1 MKLAA
6 DKGAQVVAKYSDV
19 VQSGKDEYRPDFQR
33 LLADMADPCRNF
45 DMIMIYD
52 TSRLARN
59 RLLAQ
64 QFKRDAERRGIKVVF
79 ATIPEGLDEVS
90 HMMLDSQFEVMDQ
103 AHSMF
108 SKQKGLAGMA
118 ENVRRGFRAGGRAP
132 MGYALKY
139 HDTGSVRDG
148 KPVLKSTL
156 VPNHEFLPVGKY
168 LALRAEC
175 VGRKRAMERA
185 GLSKSVSTMN
195 GVDHNA
201 MTYAGHTVWNMHREF
216 KVGEGYVGGKKGSK
230 KYRPRDE
237 WVVQRDTHEA
247 AITDAQAD
255 AVLDM
260 LEKATHKFVYTGK
273 HEHLLVGL
281 LLAPNGERFTGEAGK
296 HYRVRRG
303 RWLNMQVVDQAVVMR
318 VMKDIQSPRFVSA
331 LLEASKVADVP
342 PQSGLDEMVKRERD
356 LAGQLDKLLDVASN
370 LADPAPAY
378 RKIDVIEKERV
389 GIAQALAK
397 AEQAA
402 REAAAVNN
410 INEGDVMKM
419 LKRIANAIG
428 KVDKSMLKDLMM
440 KVCSKILLD
449 PKTGEC
455 EIHYRFKAT
464 DRICLASPRERV
476 ANPELTYI
484 THFKLA
490 A

>member
-1 MKLAA
+1 MVNRKAA
-6 DKGAQVVAKYSDV
+6 AIYTRS
-19 VQSGKDEYRPDFQR
+19 SKDEYRPDFQR
-33 LLADMADPCRNF
+33 LLTDMACPSRMF
-45 DMIMIYD
+45 DMILIYD

-139 HDTGSVRDG
+139 HDTGTVRDG

-156 VPNHEFLPVGKY
+156 VPNHEFIAVGKY
-168 LALRAEC
+168 LVLRAEG
-175 VGRKRAMERA
+175 VARKRAMERA
-185 GLSKSVSTMN
+185 GLQKSESSMN

-201 MTYAGHTVWNMHREF
+201 LTYAGHTVWNRRREF
-216 KVGEGYVGGKKGSK
+216 KKGEGYAGGARGAK
-230 KYRPRDE
+230 KYRPRSE
-237 WVVQRDTHEA
+237 WIVQRDTHQA
-247 AITDAQAD
+247 AITDAQAE
-255 AVLDM
+255 AVLDL
-260 LEKATHKFVYTGK
+260 LEKSTHKFVSTGK

-281 LLAPNGERFTGEAGK
+281 LIAPSGERFTGEAGK
-296 HYRVRRG
+296 HYRIRRG
-303 RWLNMQVVDQAVVMR
+303 RWLNMQVVNQAVVMR

-331 LLEASKVADVP
+331 LLDASKVADVSP
-342 PQSGLDEMVKRERD
+342 HSGLDEMVKRERE
-356 LAGQLDKLLDVASN
+356 LAGQIDKLLDVASN

-397 AEQAA
+397 AEQDARAA
-402 REAAAVNN
+402 MAVNN

-419 LKRIANAIG
+419 LKRIANEIG
-428 KVDKSMLKDLMM
+428 RVDKAMLKDLMM

-455 EIHYRFKAT
+455 EIHYRFRAT
-464 DRICLASPRERV
+464 DRIYLASPRV
-476 ANPELTYI
+476 SDANPELTYI
-484 THFKLA
+484 TKFKLA